1 MVSLLAAGTPP
12 PTNLNIGRFQAKLGE
27 LIADNRVMDEKR
39 ELLMQLLFGNEDKPG
54 LSNEVTQPDNSPEA
68 AARFQKW
75 AKAQQK
81 AQTINETLENSEKSA
96 DILREMMNR
105 D

>member
-1 MVSLLAAGTPP
+1 
-12 PTNLNIGRFQAKLGE
+12 
-27 LIADNRVMDEKR
+27 
-39 ELLMQLLFGNEDKPG
+39 MQLLFGNEDKPE
-54 LSNEVTQPDNSPEA
+54 LNQNEVTQPDNSPEA

-81 AQTINETLENSEKSA
+81 AQTINETLDNSEKSA

>member
-1 MVSLLAAGTPP
+1 
-12 PTNLNIGRFQAKLGE
+12 
-27 LIADNRVMDEKR
+27 MDEKR
-39 ELLMQLLFGNEDKPG
+39 ELLMKLLFGNEDTPG
-54 LSNEVTQPDNSPEA
+54 LSSQVTQPDNSPEA
-68 AARFQKW
+68 AARFQRL

-81 AQTINETLENSEKSA
+81 AQTINETLNNSEKSA

>member
-1 MVSLLAAGTPP
+1 
-12 PTNLNIGRFQAKLGE
+12 
-27 LIADNRVMDEKR
+27 MDEKR
-39 ELLMQLLFGNEDKPG
+39 ELLMQLLFGNEDTPE
-54 LSNEVTQPDNSPEA
+54 LNQDEVTQPDNSPEA

-81 AQTINETLENSEKSA
+81 AQTINETLDNSEKSA

>member
-1 MVSLLAAGTPP
+1 MVSLHATDTPP

-39 ELLMQLLFGNEDKPG
+39 ELLMQLLFGNEDTPG
-54 LSNEVTQPDNSPEA
+54 LSNDSPEA

-96 DILREMMNR
+96 DILREMMSR

>member
-1 MVSLLAAGTPP
+1 
-12 PTNLNIGRFQAKLGE
+12 
-27 LIADNRVMDEKR
+27 MDEKR
-39 ELLMQLLFGNEDKPG
+39 ELLMQLLFGNDDTPELNKD
-54 LSNEVTQPDNSPEA
+54 EVTQPDNSPEA

-75 AKAQQK
+75 ATAQQK
-81 AQTINETLENSEKSA
+81 AQTINETLDNSEKSA